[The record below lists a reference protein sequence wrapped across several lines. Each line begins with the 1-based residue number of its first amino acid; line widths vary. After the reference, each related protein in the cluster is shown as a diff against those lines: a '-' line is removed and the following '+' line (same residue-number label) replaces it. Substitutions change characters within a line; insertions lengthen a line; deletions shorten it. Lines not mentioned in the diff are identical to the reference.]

1 MLVGDPAMRSRPDT
15 SLKRQNCYRCYTGP
29 NFGGDVSAPCQDA
42 RSATSTQRPSFVDS
56 QLTQSYR
63 IDTEALPKAACP
75 GGIRSNILFPT

>member
-15 SLKRQNCYRCYTGP
+15 TLKRQNCYRCYTGP

-42 RSATSTQRPSFVDS
+42 RSATATESPALVDF
-56 QLTQSYR
+56 QLTIQYR
-63 IDTEALPKAACP
+63 LDTEALPKAACA